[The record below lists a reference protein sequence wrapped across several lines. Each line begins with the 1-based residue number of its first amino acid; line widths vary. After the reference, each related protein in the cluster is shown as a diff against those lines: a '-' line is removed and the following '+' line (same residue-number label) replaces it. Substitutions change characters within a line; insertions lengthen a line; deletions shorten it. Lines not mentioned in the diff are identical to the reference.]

1 MNLTQ
6 EQLSEILNVSKST
19 VSNWE
24 IGKTTPDLDSLIRLA
39 NLCNLSLDNLLL
51 EKNKVVKNII
61 Y

>member
-1 MNLTQ
+1 M
-6 EQLSEILNVSKST
+6 SEILNVSKST